1 MHIKTNEYAFY
12 SFRFYRRTKLS
23 GFQDMECIACGDPP
37 PPYEPNCEHI
47 YLSLLNANILES
59 LRKRIDFRQVTVIA
73 DLLFFLSIFWRSVA
87 SVLSH
92 FIRNIQSKTYIIK
105 YTMTDIF
112 SVIL

>member
-59 LRKRIDFRQVTVIA
+59 LRKRIDFRQITVIA
-73 DLLFFLSIFWRSVA
+73 DLLFFCHCSLSS
-87 SVLSH
+87 LSLR
-92 FIRNIQSKTYIIK
+92 IRNIQSKTYIIK
-105 YTMTDIF
+105 YMMTDIF